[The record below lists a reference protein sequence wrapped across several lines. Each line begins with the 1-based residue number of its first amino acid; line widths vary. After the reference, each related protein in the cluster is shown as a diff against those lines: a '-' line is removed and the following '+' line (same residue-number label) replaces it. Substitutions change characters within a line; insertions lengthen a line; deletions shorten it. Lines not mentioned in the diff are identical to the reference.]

1 MERLAS
7 SIDRILNMSFKEDA
21 KLKPGDLVKINSN
34 YWFRQPLQGKI
45 GIIIDHVEDE
55 WRSWDWNVMIEE
67 KIVKVTQSEIVL
79 I

>member
-1 MERLAS
+1 MERPAS
-7 SIDRILNMSFKEDA
+7 SIDRILNMSFKEDT
-21 KLKPGDLVKINSN
+21 KFKPGDLVKISSN

-55 WRSWDWNVMIEE
+55 WMSWDWKVMIEE

>member
-1 MERLAS
+1 
-7 SIDRILNMSFKEDA
+7 MSFKEDT
-21 KLKPGDLVKINSN
+21 KFKPGDLVKISSN

-55 WRSWDWNVMIEE
+55 WMSWDWKVMIEE

>member
-1 MERLAS
+1 
-7 SIDRILNMSFKEDA
+7 MSFKEDA
-21 KLKPGDLVKINSN
+21 KLKPGDLVKISSN

-45 GIIIDHVEDE
+45 GIIIDHVEDVEDE
-55 WRSWDWNVMIEE
+55 WGSWDWNVMIEE